1 MPSLLSVLVR
11 AQIRLLKPILD
22 KFSIKTSRTFQDNLG
37 DIMARSLLS
46 KVSFTPV
53 CFEQFEACF
62 ASPIGKPQ
70 GGSVI
75 LYLHGGGYVA
85 GCLNYARGS
94 ASVLA
99 TETNRHVL
107 AVAYR
112 LAPES
117 PFPAALEDAL
127 CAYRYLLDAGYTRIS
142 LAGES
147 AGGGLIFALC
157 LKLKELGLPMPDRLV
172 GISPWTDLKF
182 TGESHS
188 VNSKKDPTLS
198 GRALRVAARA
208 YADGQEGNPLVSPVY
223 GDLTGFP
230 RALLFAGSRELLL
243 DDARMLAERL
253 CACSCHCEL
262 IVEEGMWHVYVLF
275 KIPEARKALDKIA
288 AFLGDVNEQQGQSAE
303 KVDEA

>member
-1 MPSLLSVLVR
+1 MPSLLSVVMR

-46 KVSFTPV
+46 KVSFATV
-53 CFEQFEACF
+53 CFDQFDACF
-62 ASPIGKPQ
+62 AVPKEKTPGD
-70 GGSVI
+70 SVI

-99 TETNRHVL
+99 VETKRKVL

-112 LAPES
+112 LAPEH
-117 PFPAALEDAL
+117 PFPAAVDDAL
-127 CAYRYLLDAGYTRIS
+127 CAYQYLLEAGFSRVS

-157 LKLKELGLPMPDRLV
+157 LRLKELGLPQPDKLV
-172 GISPWTDLKF
+172 SISPWTDLKF

-188 VNSKKDPTLS
+188 FNSKKDPTLS
-198 GRALRVAARA
+198 MRALHVAAKA
-208 YADGQEGNPLVSPVY
+208 YADGQEDNPLVSPLY
-223 GDLTGFP
+223 ADLHGLP
-230 RALLFAGSRELLL
+230 PSLIFAGSRELLL
-243 DDARMLAERL
+243 DDARMMAARL
-253 CACSCHCEL
+253 LECGCVCEL
-262 IVEEGMWHVYVLF
+262 IVEEGLWHVYVLF
-275 KIPEARKALDKIA
+275 KIPEARKALKKIA
-288 AFLGDVNEQQGQSAE
+288 AFLET
-303 KVDEA
+303 